1 MNNDDD
7 KNDDTGWLRGVSLRL
22 GAGGRARRSGDHIV
36 APQTGEMGLFAGT
49 PLSLMLQ
56 ALESAGVDWKPTY
69 EAIEN
74 LSKEEQKLLEDK
86 AVKPIAFN
94 IPAPEGFA
102 EAEHTVFCSSL
113 AGSVREERR
122 HKWDR
127 RLAIGGVIVGA
138 IGAAAALID

>member
-1 MNNDDD
+1 MNKHDD
-7 KNDDTGWLRGVSLRL
+7 KNDDTGWLRGGSLQP
-22 GAGGRARRSGDHIV
+22 GSGGRTRQSGDHNV

-49 PLSLMLQ
+49 PLGLMLQ

-74 LSKEEQKLLEDK
+74 LSKAEQKLLEDK
-86 AVKPIAFN
+86 AVKPTAFN
-94 IPAPEGFA
+94 IPAPEGFG
-102 EAEHTVFCSSL
+102 EDEHAVLCASL
-113 AGSVREERR
+113 AGSIRENRQ

-127 RLAIGGVIVGA
+127 WLAIGGVIVGA